1 MISFRKIHANRTEVF
16 DTETGEILSR
26 YAPGDGRLRF
36 VWCDSDRNDTGRP
49 VTMEE
54 AALMTCPGWR
64 LENDG
69 RPYLRPFDAVD
80 EHRAALD

>member
-26 YAPGDGRLRF
+26 YAPGDGKLRF

-54 AALMTCPGWR
+54 AALVTCHGWR